1 MTESTDNL
9 IKPDLSQ
16 ALLSSDLQQ
25 QLLAVVEQGL
35 PLVSQPYLSI
45 AKQIGASE
53 TAVIATIYAWQQQGF
68 IRRFG
73 LVVRHRKLGY
83 CANAM
88 VVWNVADNDV
98 VNVANKLSKESV
110 VTLCYQRPRVLP
122 QWPYNL
128 FCMIHGK
135 DKAQVLQ
142 QLDDICKFNHF
153 EHIQK
158 NVLFSTK
165 AYKQHGARFAQQG
178 LAQEQASIHNK
189 NGHSIHE

>member
-1 MTESTDNL
+1 MTEFTDKL
-9 IKPDLSQ
+9 LKPDLSPTP
-16 ALLSSDLQQ
+16 LSSDLQQ
-25 QLLAVVEQGL
+25 RLLAVIEQGL

-142 QLDDICKFNHF
+142 QLDKICKSNQL
-153 EHIQK
+153 EHIEK

-178 LAQEQASIHNK
+178 LAQEQVLLHNK
-189 NGHSIHE
+189 NGHFYS